1 MDAPFPPYDPESEVE
16 PPPRRVE
23 RVRLRL
29 VPMRVL
35 LPNVVTLLA
44 LCSGLTAVRLAIEGR
59 IELALGAIVFA
70 ALLDGI
76 DGRLARALKG
86 TSRFGAELDSLADFV
101 NFGCVPALM
110 LYFWGLNEAGN
121 FGWIAALA
129 YAICAALRL
138 ARFNVM
144 LDDPDRPAFAG
155 DFFTG
160 IPAPAGAI
168 TVLLPI
174 YLELLGVPHGGVSA
188 PIALIYCLAIAF
200 LMISTVPAWSG
211 KTIGR
216 RVRRDMVLP
225 LFVVVALFFALLVS
239 YPWIVLSTGS
249 IIYLATLPFSFTRHR
264 RLMAAWRVEKAAE
277 GVSDGTPKPPSVQ
290 GDAG

>member
-1 MDAPFPPYDPESEVE
+1 MISPFPPFDPEGHQR
-16 PPPRRVE
+16 PR
-23 RVRLRL
+23 LGSL
-29 VPMRVL
+29 GKVPIRVL
-35 LPNVVTLLA
+35 IPNLVTILA
-44 LCSGLTAVRLAIEGR
+44 LCSGLTAVRLAIEDR
-59 IELALGAIVFA
+59 IELAIVAIVFA

-110 LYFWGLNEAGN
+110 LYFWGLNEAGS
-121 FGWIAALA
+121 FGWIAALI

-144 LDDPDRPAFAG
+144 LDDPNKPPFAA

-168 TVLLPI
+168 TVLLPV
-174 YLELLGVPHGGVSA
+174 YLELLGVAHQSIGT
-188 PIALIYCLAIAF
+188 ILALIYCIGIGL

-211 KTIGR
+211 KTMGR

-225 LFVVVALFFALLVS
+225 LFVVVALFFALLAS
-239 YPWIVLSTGS
+239 YPWAVLSVCS
-249 IIYLATLPFSFTRHR
+249 LLYLAFLPFSTLRYR
-264 RLMAAWRVEKAAE
+264 RLKAAWQLQHPGNAVEHDE
-277 GVSDGTPKPPSVQ
+277 
-290 GDAG
+290 

>member
-1 MDAPFPPYDPESEVE
+1 MQPPFPPFDPEDTRPAE
-16 PPPRRVE
+16 PPQPEAARR
-23 RVRLRL
+23 RI
-29 VPMRVL
+29 PIRVL
-35 LPNVVTLLA
+35 LPNLVTLLA

-110 LYFWGLNEAGN
+110 LYFWGLKEAGSV
-121 FGWIAALA
+121 GWIAALA

-144 LDDPDRPAFAG
+144 LDDPDRPPFAA

-200 LMISTVPAWSG
+200 LMISKVPAWSG
-211 KTIGR
+211 KTFGR
-216 RVRRDMVLP
+216 RVRRDMVVP
-225 LFVVVALFFALLVS
+225 LFVLVALFFALLAS
-239 YPWIVLSTGS
+239 YPWAVLTTSS
-249 IIYLATLPFSFTRHR
+249 VLYLSSLPLSMRRHHQ
-264 RLMAAWRVEKAAE
+264 LMARWQAE
-277 GVSDGTPKPPSVQ
+277 NGPQAPPSAPQ
-290 GDAG
+290 A

>member
-1 MDAPFPPYDPESEVE
+1 METPFPPFDPEGR
-16 PPPRRVE
+16 PRPRFG
-23 RVRLRL
+23 RFGRI
-29 VPMRVL
+29 PFRVL
-35 LPNVVTLLA
+35 LPNLVTLLA
-44 LCSGLTAVRLAIEGR
+44 LCSGLTAVRLAIEER
-59 IELALGAIVFA
+59 IELALAAIVFA

-110 LYFWGLNEAGN
+110 LYFWGLNEAGS

-144 LDDPDRPAFAG
+144 LDDPHKPPFAG

-174 YLELLGVPHGGVSA
+174 YLELIGVPHGGVSA
-188 PIALIYCLAIAF
+188 PIALIYTLAIAF

-211 KTIGR
+211 KTLGR

-225 LFVVVALFFALLVS
+225 LLVAVAIFFALLAS
-239 YPWIVLSTGS
+239 YPWIVLSVCS
-249 IIYLATLPFSFTRHR
+249 MIYLALLPVSTLRFR
-264 RLMAAWRVEKAAE
+264 RLSAAWKAEHPAV
-277 GVSDGTPKPPSVQ
+277 GPDVP
-290 GDAG
+290 AA